1 MKLMSKFLA
10 FTCAALFLSAC
21 GGAPEQ
27 SDLSDE
33 QSLRSYAVGAAS
45 MREARQL
52 LDNVKEEY
60 PDLQNAEKQHIIRVG
75 FVDLLHLEPQVDQ
88 ERFQLDLMGRGLLD
102 KPLMTGLPEREEF
115 VVDEEDETAHMLY
128 TLGAYMA
135 VQVLMV
141 NDFLAE
147 IEQPLAGNAVVEG
160 FMDTFANASRMSE
173 EEIDEQWEIMLETL
187 TSTQEQNRAN
197 AGSENLALGLAYQ
210 EENAQREGVVVTASG
225 LQYEVLR
232 EGNPDGA
239 SPSATDVVEVHYEG
253 SLVTGEVFDSSY
265 QRGESISFP
274 LNRVISG
281 WTEGLQLMTVGAKY
295 RFVIPAE
302 LAYGATERA
311 NGVIQP
317 NSTLVFE
324 VELIDVVSAN
334 NQ

>member
-21 GGAPEQ
+21 GGAPGQ
-27 SDLSDE
+27 SDLSDA

-102 KPLMTGLPEREEF
+102 TPLMTGLPARDDF
-115 VVDEEDETAHMLY
+115 VVDAEDETAHMLY

-141 NDFLAE
+141 NDFLTE
-147 IEQPLAGNAVVEG
+147 IDQPLAGDAVVEG
-160 FMDTFANASRMSE
+160 FMDTFANASRMTE

-187 TSTQEQNRAN
+187 TNTQEQARAN

-225 LQYEVLR
+225 LQYEVLQ

-239 SPSATDVVEVHYEG
+239 SPAATDVVEVHYEG

-274 LNRVISG
+274 LNRVIAG

-324 VELIDVVSAN
+324 VELIDVVRAN
-334 NQ
+334 ND

>member
-1 MKLMSKFLA
+1 MKLMFKFLSV
-10 FTCAALFLSAC
+10 ALATVILAAC
-21 GGAPEQ
+21 GGAPQQ

-45 MREARQL
+45 LREARQL
-52 LDNVKEEY
+52 LENVKEEY
-60 PDLQNAEKQHIIRVG
+60 PDLQNAEKQHIMRAG
-75 FVDLLHLEPQVDQ
+75 FVDLLHLEPRVDA
-88 ERFQLDLMGRGLLD
+88 ERFQFELMSRGLNEN
-102 KPLMTGLPEREEF
+102 PVMAGLPAMQAIEIA
-115 VVDEEDETAHMLY
+115 EEDEAANMLY

-141 NDFLAE
+141 HDFLSE
-147 IEQPLAGNAVVEG
+147 IDQPLNGGAVVEG
-160 FMDTFANASRMSE
+160 FSDSLANESRMSD
-173 EEIDEQWEIMLETL
+173 EEIDEQWDQMLVAL
-187 TSTQEQNRAN
+187 TEQQQQSQEQ
-197 AGSENLALGLAYQ
+197 AGAENLQIGLAYQ
-210 EENAQREGVVVTASG
+210 EQNAQRDEVTVTASG

-232 EGNPDGA
+232 EGQEDGV
-239 SPSATDVVEVHYEG
+239 SPGPTDIVEVHYEG
-253 SLVTGEVFDSSY
+253 TLVTGKVFDSSY

-317 NSTLVFE
+317 NSTLIFE
-324 VELIDVVSAN
+324 VELLDVVDAN
-334 NQ
+334 AN